1 MIDIHC
7 HILPEVDDGSRS
19 LNESIEMAMIAKE
32 QGITKIVN
40 TSHYH
45 PDFRYKKG
53 EELLKEL
60 EDFNNVLKENM
71 IDIEVVI
78 GNEIYYT
85 KDLIKEIDELDFY
98 TLNNSRYI
106 LIELP
111 PTNFPK
117 DLCNIV
123 YELKEKN
130 YIPVFAH
137 VERYREVQENPEL
150 IYEVINAGAIIQVN
164 SHSILG
170 KSGKELQKVCNTLLN
185 RNMVHVVG
193 TDAHSSK
200 RRTPI
205 FLDAYK
211 YVSEKYSKEMAD
223 DLFIKNNNAIINNE
237 ALNMP
242 KPYKEEQ
249 KKKGFLKKLFKL

>member
-32 QGITKIVN
+32 QGIKKIVN

-60 EDFNNVLKENM
+60 NDFNNVLKENM
-71 IDIEVVI
+71 IDIEVLI

-85 KDLIKEIDELDFY
+85 KDLIKQIDELDFY

-106 LIELP
+106 LIEFP
-111 PTNFPK
+111 PTNFPN

-137 VERYREVQENPEL
+137 VERYREVQENPNL
-150 IYEVINAGAIIQVN
+150 IYEAIKAGAVIQIN

-170 KSGKELQKVCNTLLN
+170 NSGKELQKTCDTLIK
-185 RNMVHVVG
+185 RNMVHIVG
-193 TDAHSSK
+193 TDAHRSK
-200 RRTPI
+200 RRTPV

-211 YVSEKYSKEMAD
+211 YVNDKYSKEIAD
-223 DLFIKNNNAIINNE
+223 NLFIKNNDLIISDE
-237 ALNMP
+237 DI
-242 KPYKEEQ
+242 KEQIPYEFEP
-249 KKKGFLKKLFKL
+249 KKKGLFSRLLKF

>member
-1 MIDIHC
+1 MRRLCFRIDIHC

-71 IDIEVVI
+71 IDIEVLI

-137 VERYREVQENPEL
+137 VERYREVQ
-150 IYEVINAGAIIQVN
+150 
-164 SHSILG
+164 
-170 KSGKELQKVCNTLLN
+170 
-185 RNMVHVVG
+185 
-193 TDAHSSK
+193 
-200 RRTPI
+200 
-205 FLDAYK
+205 
-211 YVSEKYSKEMAD
+211 
-223 DLFIKNNNAIINNE
+223 
-237 ALNMP
+237 
-242 KPYKEEQ
+242 
-249 KKKGFLKKLFKL
+249 

>member
-71 IDIEVVI
+71 IDIEVLI

-117 DLCNIV
+117 DLCNKV

-237 ALNMP
+237 ALNLP

>member
-137 VERYREVQENPEL
+137 VERNREVQENPEL

-237 ALNMP
+237 ALNLP

>member
-60 EDFNNVLKENM
+60 EDFYNVLKENM

-237 ALNMP
+237 ALNLP

>member
-71 IDIEVVI
+71 IDIEVLI

-85 KDLIKEIDELDFY
+85 KDLIKEIDELDFD

-170 KSGKELQKVCNTLLN
+170 KSRKELQKVCNTLLN
-185 RNMVHVVG
+185 SNMVHVVG

-237 ALNMP
+237 ALNLP

>member
-71 IDIEVVI
+71 IDIEVLI

-137 VERYREVQENPEL
+137 VERYREVQEKPEL

-237 ALNMP
+237 ALNLP

>member
-237 ALNMP
+237 ALNLP

-249 KKKGFLKKLFKL
+249 KKRGFLKKLFKL

>member
-211 YVSEKYSKEMAD
+211 YVSEKYSTGMAD

-237 ALNMP
+237 ALNLP

>member
-60 EDFNNVLKENM
+60 EDFNNVVKENM

-237 ALNMP
+237 ALNLP

>member
-164 SHSILG
+164 SHSTLG

-237 ALNMP
+237 ALNLP

>member
-60 EDFNNVLKENM
+60 EDVNNVLKENK
-71 IDIEVVI
+71 IDLEILI

-85 KDLIKEIDELDFY
+85 KDLIDQIDELDFF

-111 PTNFPK
+111 PTNFPS
-117 DLCNIV
+117 DLCSIV

-137 VERYREVQENPEL
+137 VERYIEVQENPEL
-150 IYEVINAGAIIQVN
+150 IYEAINAGAIIQIN
-164 SHSILG
+164 SYSVLG
-170 KSGKELQKVCNTLLN
+170 KNGKEIQKICNTLLE

-193 TDAHSSK
+193 TDAHRSK

-205 FLDAYK
+205 FSDAYK
-211 YVSEKYSKEMAD
+211 YVSSQYSKDMAD
-223 DLFIKNNNAIINNE
+223 DLFINNNYFIINDKE
-237 ALNMP
+237 LEI
-242 KPYKEEQ
+242 KPPYESKV
-249 KKKGFLKKLFKL
+249 KKKGLLSRIFKF

>member
-1 MIDIHC
+1 
-7 HILPEVDDGSRS
+7 
-19 LNESIEMAMIAKE
+19 
-32 QGITKIVN
+32 
-40 TSHYH
+40 
-45 PDFRYKKG
+45 
-53 EELLKEL
+53 
-60 EDFNNVLKENM
+60 M

-237 ALNMP
+237 ALNLP

>member
-1 MIDIHC
+1 MEWKD
-7 HILPEVDDGSRS
+7 
-19 LNESIEMAMIAKE
+19 
-32 QGITKIVN
+32 
-40 TSHYH
+40 Y
-45 PDFRYKKG
+45 
-53 EELLKEL
+53 
-60 EDFNNVLKENM
+60 FNNVLKENM

-237 ALNMP
+237 ALNLP

>member
-53 EELLKEL
+53 KELLKEL

-237 ALNMP
+237 ALNLP
-242 KPYKEEQ
+242 KPYIEEQ

>member
-53 EELLKEL
+53 EESLKEL

-237 ALNMP
+237 ALNLP

>member
-19 LNESIEMAMIAKE
+19 LNESIEMALIAKE
-32 QGITKIVN
+32 QGIKKIVN

-71 IDIEVVI
+71 IDIEVLI

-85 KDLIKEIDELDFY
+85 KDLIKEIDRLDFY

-111 PTNFPK
+111 PTNFPS

-123 YELKEKN
+123 YELKERN

-137 VERYREVQENPEL
+137 VERYREVQENPDL
-150 IYEVINAGAIIQVN
+150 IYDVINAGAIIQIN

-170 KSGKELQKVCNTLLN
+170 KSGKELQRTCDTLIS

-193 TDAHSSK
+193 TDAHRSK

-205 FLDAYK
+205 YLDAYE
-211 YVSEKYSKEMAD
+211 YVSSKYSKEIAD
-223 DLFIKNNNAIINNE
+223 NLFIKNNDAIINNE
-237 ALNMP
+237 DLNLSR
-242 KPYKEEQ
+242 PYKEEP
-249 KKKGFLKKLFKL
+249 KKKGLFKRLFKL

>member
-71 IDIEVVI
+71 IDIEVLI

-237 ALNMP
+237 ALNLP

-249 KKKGFLKKLFKL
+249 KKKEL

>member
-211 YVSEKYSKEMAD
+211 YVIEKYSKEMAD

-237 ALNMP
+237 ALNLP

>member
-19 LNESIEMAMIAKE
+19 LNESIEMALIARE
-32 QGITKIVN
+32 QGIKKIVN

-71 IDIEVVI
+71 IDIEVLI

-85 KDLIKEIDELDFY
+85 KDLIKEIDDLDFY

-111 PTNFPK
+111 PTNFPS

-137 VERYREVQENPEL
+137 VERYREVQENPDL
-150 IYEVINAGAIIQVN
+150 IYDIINAGAIIQIN

-170 KSGKELQKVCNTLLN
+170 KSGKELQRTCDTLIS

-193 TDAHSSK
+193 TDAHRSK

-211 YVSEKYSKEMAD
+211 YVCEKYSKEIAD
-223 DLFIKNNNAIINNE
+223 DLFVKNNNAIINNE
-237 ALNMP
+237 NLYIS
-242 KPYKEEQ
+242 KPYKEEV
-249 KKKGFLKKLFKL
+249 KKKGFFKRLFKL

>member
-223 DLFIKNNNAIINNE
+223 DLFINNNNAIINNE
-237 ALNMP
+237 ALNLP

>member
-71 IDIEVVI
+71 IDIDVLI

-237 ALNMP
+237 ALNLP

>member
-1 MIDIHC
+1 M
-7 HILPEVDDGSRS
+7 
-19 LNESIEMAMIAKE
+19 
-32 QGITKIVN
+32 
-40 TSHYH
+40 
-45 PDFRYKKG
+45 
-53 EELLKEL
+53 
-60 EDFNNVLKENM
+60 
-71 IDIEVVI
+71 I

-211 YVSEKYSKEMAD
+211 YVSEKYSKEIAD

-237 ALNMP
+237 ALNLP

>member
-1 MIDIHC
+1 
-7 HILPEVDDGSRS
+7 
-19 LNESIEMAMIAKE
+19 MAMIAKE

-71 IDIEVVI
+71 IDIEVLI

-211 YVSEKYSKEMAD
+211 YVSEKYLKEMAD
-223 DLFIKNNNAIINNE
+223 VLFIKNNNAIINNE
-237 ALNMP
+237 ALNLP

>member
-40 TSHYH
+40 TSHYN

-71 IDIEVVI
+71 IDIEVLI

-237 ALNMP
+237 ALNLP

>member
-32 QGITKIVN
+32 QGITKIIN

-237 ALNMP
+237 ALNLP

>member
-1 MIDIHC
+1 MDNCKYNYKCNCECNWDKYEDNC
-7 HILPEVDDGSRS
+7 HKCRKLEKVAEELTRESAE
-19 LNESIEMAMIAKE
+19 LNEA
-32 QGITKIVN
+32 V
-40 TSHYH
+40 
-45 PDFRYKKG
+45 
-53 EELLKEL
+53 EEKL
-60 EDFNNVLKENM
+60 EGVKY
-71 IDIEVVI
+71 IQ
-78 GNEIYYT
+78 
-85 KDLIKEIDELDFY
+85 KEIDELDFY

-237 ALNMP
+237 ALNLP

>member
-237 ALNMP
+237 ALNLP

-249 KKKGFLKKLFKL
+249 KKMGFLKKLFKL

>member
-19 LNESIEMAMIAKE
+19 LNESIEMALIAKE
-32 QGITKIVN
+32 QGIKKIVN

-60 EDFNNVLKENM
+60 DDFNRILKENM
-71 IDIEVVI
+71 IDIEVLI

-85 KDLIKEIDELDFY
+85 KDLIKKIDELDFY

-111 PTNFPK
+111 PTNFPS
-117 DLCNIV
+117 DLCDIV

-137 VERYREVQENPEL
+137 IERYREVQETPNL
-150 IYEVINAGAIIQVN
+150 VYDIISAGAIIQIN
-164 SHSILG
+164 SNSILG
-170 KSGKELQKVCNTLLN
+170 KNGKELQRICNTLISL
-185 RNMVHVVG
+185 NMVHIVG
-193 TDAHSSK
+193 TDAHRSK
-200 RRTPI
+200 RREPI

-211 YVSEKYSKEMAD
+211 YVCEKFSKDIAD
-223 DLFIKNNNAIINNE
+223 NLFVKNNNKIINNE
-237 ALNMP
+237 KLYIS
-242 KPYKEEQ
+242 KPYKEEL
-249 KKKGFLKKLFKL
+249 KKKLLFKRLFKI

>member
-7 HILPEVDDGSRS
+7 HILPEVGSRS

-237 ALNMP
+237 ALNLP

>member
-32 QGITKIVN
+32 QGIKKIVN

-53 EELLKEL
+53 DELLKEL
-60 EDFNNVLKENM
+60 NDFNNVLKENM
-71 IDIEVVI
+71 IDIEVLI

-85 KDLIKEIDELDFY
+85 KDLIKQIDDLDFF

-111 PTNFPK
+111 PTNFPN
-117 DLCNIV
+117 DLCTIV
-123 YELKEKN
+123 HELREKN

-137 VERYREVQENPEL
+137 VERYIEVQENPDL
-150 IYEVINAGAIIQVN
+150 VCDAIKAGAVIQIN

-170 KSGKELQKVCNTLLN
+170 KSGKELQKTCHTLLS

-193 TDAHSSK
+193 TDAHRSK

-205 FLDAYK
+205 FSDAYK
-211 YVSEKYSKEMAD
+211 YVSSKYSKDMAD
-223 DLFIKNNNAIINNE
+223 DLFIKNNNLIINDKD
-237 ALNMP
+237 LNLTEP
-242 KPYKEEQ
+242 CDCEP
-249 KKKGFLKKLFKL
+249 KKKGFFSKLFRL

>member
-45 PDFRYKKG
+45 PDFRYKNG

-185 RNMVHVVG
+185 RNMIHVVG

-237 ALNMP
+237 ALNLP